1 MLPAFSPRLRLGPG
15 LLFDRQQ
22 AIFRHGLAHQWAM
35 CEKTGRMENLRRAA
49 RGERGGFVGRYYD
62 DSDVHKLAEATL
74 YAVAYH
80 PELPV
85 RAKLDEYVEVVHA
98 AQAPDGYLNSYFQLM
113 HPDLRYRALSSM
125 HEIYCM
131 GHLLEACAAAAE
143 AEIYPQLVQVGQR
156 LTDHLVREFGAEGRP
171 GYCGHQQAEIALARF
186 GRAVNREDAL
196 DLSRRMTDFRGVRP
210 TPLEI
215 EFTDETARTLAPWMR
230 AHVGIHG
237 EYDGS
242 YYQDDQPLRDQTT
255 AVGHSVRAMYQ
266 FCGALDG
273 YGDSDATLMSALL
286 TIWREMTEKRLYV
299 IGGIGSA
306 RRNEGFTVD
315 YDLPSETAYCE
326 TCAAVALCM
335 WAARMGLLGVEGAW
349 RVFERALF
357 NNVLAGFNDDATLYN
372 YDNPLEH
379 DGRHVRKPWF
389 ECACCPP
396 NVARF
401 LGSITRYL
409 AHPVQGRAQVEV
421 PAALEGELTHP
432 FGEKLVVKI
441 ESDYPFGS
449 EIRIET
455 RGSLPLAVMVDRWT
469 AEPRAER
476 VIGSASFSTALRQG
490 WVRAH
495 GSVRDTAGKVAF
507 QRGPVVYALEGR
519 DVEPPIPLNE
529 LCIDPEAPVY
539 VQDSGRSIAVTAHRR
554 HPAGEELYDFNRM
567 VEEQELEL
575 TLRPFAA
582 NGNRGRRPLTVWLR
596 ER

>member
-1 MLPAFSPRLRLGPG
+1 
-15 LLFDRQQ
+15 
-22 AIFRHGLAHQWAM
+22 M

-80 PELPV
+80 PDLPV
-85 RAKLDEYVEVVHA
+85 REQLDEYVAIVQS
-98 AQAPDGYLNSYFQLM
+98 AQMPDGYLNSFFQLM
-113 HPDLRYRALSSM
+113 HPDKRYRALSSM

-143 AEIYPQLVQVGQR
+143 AQIYPDLVQVGHK
-156 LTDHLVREFGAEGRP
+156 LTNHLVSEFGPEGRP

-196 DLSRRMTDFRGVRP
+196 ALSRRMTDLRGIRP
-210 TPLEI
+210 SPLEA
-215 EFTDETARTLAPWMR
+215 EFTDETAHTLAPWMR
-230 AHVGIHG
+230 AHVGVDG
-237 EYDGS
+237 KYDGS
-242 YYQDDQPLRDQTT
+242 YYQDDRPLREQTT
-255 AVGHSVRAMYQ
+255 SVGHSVRAMNQ

-273 YGDSDATLMSALL
+273 YGDSDPNLTQALS
-286 TIWREMTEKRLYV
+286 TIWREMTEKRMYV

-306 RRNEGFTVD
+306 RRNEGFTID

-335 WAARMGLLGVEGAW
+335 WAARMGLLGVDGAW

-357 NNVLAGFNDDATLYN
+357 NNVLAGFNNDATLYN

-409 AHPVQGRAQVEV
+409 VHPVQGRVQVEIPV
-421 PAALEGELTHP
+421 ALEGEVTHP
-432 FGEKLVVKI
+432 LGGTLALKI

-449 EIRIET
+449 EIRVEA
-455 RGSLPLAVMVDRWT
+455 RGGLPLAVMVDRWT
-469 AEPRAER
+469 GEPRAER
-476 VIGSASFSTALRQG
+476 VIGAASFSTALRQG
-490 WVRAH
+490 WIRAH

-519 DVEPPIPLNE
+519 DVEAGVPLAE
-529 LCIDPEAPVY
+529 LRIDPEGPVF
-539 VQDSGRSIAVTAHRR
+539 VTDAGRAIAATAHRL
-554 HPAGEELYDFNRM
+554 HPVGEELYEFDRL
-567 VEEQELEL
+567 VEDREIDI
-575 TLRPFAA
+575 TLRPFAM
-582 NGNRGRRPLTVWLR
+582 NGARGETSLTTWLR
-596 ER
+596 EG